1 MTSGVPLMSVVDDD
15 LSMRE
20 AISWVLRSN
29 GWRTETFA
37 SAAAFLEAGT
47 DPKPDCIVL
56 DVRMPGMSGLELQR
70 KLAEMA
76 GTPPVIV
83 VSAHAQRR
91 RDRVLTQT
99 VYGGNPAASRPS
111 GAGAVA
117 PCHACASIHPER
129 HYTKE

>member
-83 VSAHAQRR
+83 VSAH
-91 RDRVLTQT
+91 LTERLEKQML
-99 VYGGNPAASRPS
+99 S
-111 GAGAVA
+111 AGAI
-117 PCHACASIHPER
+117 ACLRKPFTEETLLQAVRRALER
-129 HYTKE
+129 